1 MHNLHY
7 KKPLLPL
14 FETFLFGNLLIS
26 LIHIDSCITIKNP
39 YMTILW
45 LSNSWILL
53 TLETSLIGK
62 ALDFGS
68 SEYGF
73 DPRVSNIRYNTYAYV
88 VNHLNLATARKK
100 LFIKIRYTR
109 KTLDLT
115 KALFKIGYIS
125 NYSIIVSNPVG
136 LIPLDS
142 SYDPRYTYIF
152 INLIFFKNTPFFKS
166 LRLVSTP
173 SKKHVTTLK
182 ALGVI
187 NQSIKSSVLILSTP
201 YGIVDHKEALKM
213 GTGGTILCIAS

>member
-1 MHNLHY
+1 
-7 KKPLLPL
+7 
-14 FETFLFGNLLIS
+14 
-26 LIHIDSCITIKNP
+26 
-39 YMTILW
+39 
-45 LSNSWILL
+45 
-53 TLETSLIGK
+53 
-62 ALDFGS
+62 
-68 SEYGF
+68 
-73 DPRVSNIRYNTYAYV
+73 
-88 VNHLNLATARKK
+88 
-100 LFIKIRYTR
+100 
-109 KTLDLT
+109 
-115 KALFKIGYIS
+115 LFKIGYIS